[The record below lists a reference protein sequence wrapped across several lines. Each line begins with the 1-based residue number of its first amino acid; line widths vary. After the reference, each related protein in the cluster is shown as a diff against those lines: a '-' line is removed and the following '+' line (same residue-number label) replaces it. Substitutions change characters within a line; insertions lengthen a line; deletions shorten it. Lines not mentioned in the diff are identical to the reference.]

1 MSWFLKQH
9 HHLKASIEYCKFNT
23 HVYHHHCCYLSLAL
37 RFLSPHSMATGNMKS
52 KGPQLKPQMV
62 VSHSLLMT
70 FHFDHHQTYISVHV
84 ILGICWQPWFQWINK
99 EWKHWNFHGQ
109 LCLLRFRREGFKQ
122 ANRHPPTD
130 LGQWLHCCQ
139 EKINSL
145 NWNYPSVS
153 QLQLN
158 ASPLVWLANND
169 IVESR
174 LSIFPIIHL
183 HVVLWWQV
191 KHTSWL
197 QRARSLFAHLT
208 TQVCLHMLSSPVSGI
223 MQQPFRKW
231 QSNAFDWSLGSLMAQ
246 SMAMH
251 TKSKYSTLTPP
262 SFAMKSLKMF
272 NGIVAH

>member
-1 MSWFLKQH
+1 MNQQRMKALKLPRPPWSSSVQ
-9 HHLKASIEYCKFNT
+9 AWR
-23 HVYHHHCCYLSLAL
+23 L
-37 RFLSPHSMATGNMKS
+37 R
-52 KGPQLKPQMV
+52 KG
-62 VSHSLLMT
+62 
-70 FHFDHHQTYISVHV
+70 
-84 ILGICWQPWFQWINK
+84 
-99 EWKHWNFHGQ
+99 
-109 LCLLRFRREGFKQ
+109 KQ
-122 ANRHPPTD
+122 ASTHRPWAMAA
-130 LGQWLHCCQ
+130 LLSR
-139 EKINSL
+139 KNSP

-191 KHTSWL
+191 KHASWL
-197 QRARSLFAHLT
+197 KRARSLFAHLT

-272 NGIVAH
+272 NDIVVTCCSLKFQFHHQIMAELPEAPSITK

>member
-1 MSWFLKQH
+1 MQVQYSCVSSSLLLFIIGFALLVTPQHGHWQHEKQRT
-9 HHLKASIEYCKFNT
+9 AIETTNGCFT
-23 HVYHHHCCYLSLAL
+23 
-37 RFLSPHSMATGNMKS
+37 FSPHDFSFWPSPNLHFCTCNSWHMLTALISMN
-52 KGPQLKPQMV
+52 
-62 VSHSLLMT
+62 
-70 FHFDHHQTYISVHV
+70 
-84 ILGICWQPWFQWINK
+84 NK